1 MDDVKRILVVSRM
14 TKDCAKAVR
23 YGVSLASQ
31 YGAELHVL
39 HVFYDRFVMGGWNM
53 PYPDIEDAYRKS
65 LEDAKKELDKV
76 VYHEARKGL
85 TIKEEVRGG
94 GKPTRHILDYVK
106 EHGIDLMILLSHEE
120 WRLEHFL
127 FGRSNE
133 EIVRKMPCS
142 VFMVKQ
148 EPEQVPFEE

>member
-14 TKDCAKAVR
+14 TKYCARAVR

-31 YGAELHVL
+31 YGAELHIL

-53 PYPDIEDAYRKS
+53 PYPSIEDAYRSS
-65 LEDAKKELDKV
+65 LDEAKKELDKV
-76 VYHEARKGL
+76 VAHEIKKGMVVR
-85 TIKEEVRGG
+85 EEVRGG
-94 GKPTRHILDYVK
+94 KPTRQILDYVK
-106 EHGIDLMILLSHEE
+106 EHNIDLMVLLSHAE
-120 WRLEHFL
+120 WRLEHFF

-142 VFMVKQ
+142 VFMIKQ
-148 EPEQVPFEE
+148 EPEEVPFEE

>member
-1 MDDVKRILVVSRM
+1 MEDVKRILVVSRM

-23 YGVSLASQ
+23 YGVSLAAQ
-31 YGAELHVL
+31 YGAELHIL

-53 PYPDIEDAYRKS
+53 PYPSIEDAYRQS
-65 LEDAKKELDKV
+65 LEEAKKELEKV

-94 GKPTRHILDYVK
+94 KPTRQILEYVK
-106 EHGIDLMILLSHEE
+106 QQNIDLMVLLSHGE

-142 VFMVKQ
+142 VLMVKQ
-148 EPEQVPFEE
+148 EPEEVPFEE

>member
-53 PYPDIEDAYRKS
+53 PYPAIEDAYKKS

-85 TIKEEVRGG
+85 TIREEVRGG
-94 GKPTRHILDYVK
+94 KPTRQILDYVR
-106 EHGIDLMILLSHEE
+106 ENGIDLIILLSHEE

-133 EIVRKMPCS
+133 DIVRKMPCS
-142 VFMVKQ
+142 VLMVKQ
-148 EPEQVPFEE
+148 EPEEVPFEE